1 MFGPFLKV
9 RNVARWKFDRTEKT
23 YCHRTD
29 KFLCVVGNRAIEL
42 HGIEVNHEPI
52 PVVTARE
59 SDAIWLRLSE
69 QTRLPRD
76 DAKEQHRQAHN
87 EEEPAVIRANSHGN
101 VLVGSCSTVS
111 YWPARSGEI
120 SKRVADFFL
129 ASDLSG

>member
-1 MFGPFLKV
+1 
-9 RNVARWKFDRTEKT
+9 
-23 YCHRTD
+23 
-29 KFLCVVGNRAIEL
+29 VGNRAIEL

-59 SDAIWLRLSE
+59 PDAIWLRLSE
-69 QTRLPRD
+69 EQTRPPRD
-76 DAKEQHRQAHN
+76 DAKEQNRQAHKWKKS
-87 EEEPAVIRANSHGN
+87 VIGANSDGN